1 MSYEPYKY
9 DPDNPLSED
18 ELDELG
24 KVDFEGFLEYLDSQ
38 SEYLKQFSKPL
49 SSYHT
54 KRYASLSLKQ
64 QGKEITD
71 EELVRADEIGK
82 KNEKKVKEEYK
93 RNRNNSE
100 RDYKTKL

>member
-1 MSYEPYKY
+1 
-9 DPDNPLSED
+9 
-18 ELDELG
+18 
-24 KVDFEGFLEYLDSQ
+24 
-38 SEYLKQFSKPL
+38 L

-71 EELVRADEIGK
+71 EELARADEIGK

-93 RNRNNSE
+93 NKNNG
-100 RDYKTKL
+100 